1 MNRDLC
7 IDLMIRLEGG
17 YANVKGDPGGRT
29 KYGIT
34 QRTLDSFKG
43 KPVPTVLPAD
53 VANLTP
59 DQAHVLY
66 KLVDWDAMHL
76 DEVPVALA
84 ALLLNSAINQGE
96 PTAVGMLQ
104 DCLGVTRDAVLG
116 PATLNAIKAWR
127 SPYMPEQSLAEE
139 FAAHVGTH
147 YAMLSAKEGQFEL
160 GWMRR
165 LFRVYTLA
173 VSS

>member
-1 MNRDLC
+1 
-7 IDLMIRLEGG
+7 MIRLEGG

-29 KYGIT
+29 KFGIT
-34 QRTLDSFKG
+34 QRTLDSFRG

-53 VANLTP
+53 VADLTE
-59 DQAHVLY
+59 DQATVLY
-66 KLVDWDAMHL
+66 RLVDWDAMHL
-76 DEVPVALA
+76 DSVPLALA

-96 PTAVGMLQ
+96 PTAIGMLQ
-104 DCLGVTRDAVLG
+104 DCLKIPRSAIMSPSTVE
-116 PATLNAIKAWR
+116 AIKSWH

-173 VSS
+173 VSP